1 MNHADEIPLSGP
13 DIDDSDIRAVTEV
26 LKTPQLSLGPRVP
39 EFEAAV
45 AHYCGARHAVAVN
58 SGTSGLHL
66 VNHALGLGPGD
77 EVVTTPFSF
86 VASSNSVLF
95 VGATPVFA
103 EIDPITWDLDP
114 AAAAAAVT
122 SRTKALLPVHV
133 FGRPCPMPRYLEI
146 ADKLGAAVVE
156 DSCEAIGTTIGGKH
170 AGTFGTAGMYAF
182 YPNKQMTTGE
192 GGIVITDD
200 GALAEVLRSLR
211 NQGRGADG
219 SWLAH
224 ERLGF
229 NFRLPDILCALGTS
243 QLKRM
248 ESFIVQRQRVF
259 DLYQHHLA
267 GLEEILRPAAACSDE
282 RISWFVYVVALREGT
297 PRERRDAVLEELRRR
312 GIGCRNYFSPIHLQ
326 PFYRDR
332 FGLREGMFPVTESV
346 AARTI
351 ALPFFNQ
358 LTEGDIARVAAALR
372 AALAATRQLA

>member
-45 AHYCGARHAVAVN
+45 ARYCGARHAVAVN

-122 SRTKALLPVHV
+122 SRTRALLPVHV
-133 FGRPCPMPRYLEI
+133 FGRPCPMARYLEI

-267 GLEEILRPAAACSDE
+267 GLEEILRPATARSDE
-282 RISWFVYVVALREGT
+282 RISWFVYVVALQAGT

-326 PFYRDR
+326 PFYRER

-351 ALPFFNQ
+351 ALPFFNR

-372 AALAATRQLA
+372 AALVATRQLA